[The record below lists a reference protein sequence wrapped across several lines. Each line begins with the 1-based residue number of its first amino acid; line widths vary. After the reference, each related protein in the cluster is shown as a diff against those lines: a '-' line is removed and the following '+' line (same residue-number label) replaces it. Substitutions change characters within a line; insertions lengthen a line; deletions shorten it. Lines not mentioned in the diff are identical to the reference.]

1 MVIAGEEVE
10 LKLSI
15 KFFPLCSVLFVG
27 VIVSDDVDIV
37 ADAAAVATDR
47 AVDRNADDGV
57 VAPIEE

>member
-15 KFFPLCSVLFVG
+15 KFFPLCSAFVG
-27 VIVSDDVDIV
+27 VIDSDDVDIV

-47 AVDRNADDGV
+47 AVDRNADDGA

>member
-10 LKLSI
+10 LKLFI
-15 KFFPLCSVLFVG
+15 KFFPLCSALFVG
-27 VIVSDDVDIV
+27 VIDSDDVDIV